1 MTYVLS
7 TVLATITQ
15 HPNST
20 VIYEGTPVTL
30 SCEATASGPITYQW
44 RRSSGRISNEAIG
57 VTTPTLTIPSVRQDD
72 EDEYYCTAS
81 YGVYRN
87 GTSHV
92 AESERAQVVVFG
104 MSNMCNMCACYKYQ
118 VELVIQIYYLH
129 THKCFSFSRIK
140 THGTTKLANKS
151 HHESY

>member
-1 MTYVLS
+1 MNKYVLQYNLFYFV
-7 TVLATITQ
+7 VLASITKN
-15 HPNST
+15 PDNSS
-20 VIYEGTPVTL
+20 ILYENDNITL

-44 RRSSGRISNEAIG
+44 RRSSGEIIG
-57 VTTPTLTIPSVRQDD
+57 GNSKTLTIPSVTQDD

-104 MSNMCNMCACYKYQ
+104 MIIILLCMFVAFANTN
-118 VELVIQIYYLH
+118 
-129 THKCFSFSRIK
+129 
-140 THGTTKLANKS
+140 TKWNW
-151 HHESY
+151 

>member
-1 MTYVLS
+1 MA
-7 TVLATITQ
+7 TVFENARL
-15 HPNST
+15 
-20 VIYEGTPVTL
+20 TL

-57 VTTPTLTIPSVRQDD
+57 VTTPKLTIRSATQDD

-104 MSNMCNMCACYKYQ
+104 MNVNCKLMLYLCLFNSYEYQ
-118 VELVIQIYYLH
+118 WYI
-129 THKCFSFSRIK
+129 S
-140 THGTTKLANKS
+140 
-151 HHESY
+151 

>member
-20 VIYEGTPVTL
+20 VVYEGTPVTL

-44 RRSSGRISNEAIG
+44 RRSSGRTISNKAIG
-57 VTTPTLTIPSVRQDD
+57 VFTTALTIPSVTQDD
-72 EDEYYCTAS
+72 EDKYYCTAS

-87 GTSHV
+87 GTNHT
-92 AESERAQVVVFG
+92 AESGRAKVVVFG

-118 VELVIQIYYLH
+118 VELVI
-129 THKCFSFSRIK
+129 
-140 THGTTKLANKS
+140 
-151 HHESY
+151 

>member
-1 MTYVLS
+1 M
-7 TVLATITQ
+7 LASITKN
-15 HPNST
+15 PDNSS
-20 VIYEGTPVTL
+20 ILYENDNITL

-44 RRSSGRISNEAIG
+44 RRSSGEIIG
-57 VTTPTLTIPSVRQDD
+57 GNSKTLTIPSVTQDD

-104 MSNMCNMCACYKYQ
+104 MIIILLCMFVAFANTN
-118 VELVIQIYYLH
+118 
-129 THKCFSFSRIK
+129 
-140 THGTTKLANKS
+140 TKWNW
-151 HHESY
+151 